1 MLGLASAF
9 TFLGLAFH
17 SAAEGSVS
25 LGGAFSVGVIAA
37 IAAVPSSRIK
47 IAAKGLPLLIGA
59 LFVGQLLMHMMLS
72 LTSHGSQV
80 GTHSL
85 IPSMQMTAMH
95 VLAALI
101 SGAVVFYAG
110 TIAQAWS
117 RFLASIIG
125 VGLVLVHVE
134 RDSVTCPISP
144 VHRSFSFFNSNEMFT
159 RGPPVSSVSI

>member
-1 MLGLASAF
+1 MLGFASAF

-17 SAAEGSVS
+17 SAAAGSVS
-25 LGGAFSVGVIAA
+25 LGGLLSVGLISL
-37 IAAVPSSRIK
+37 ILAVPSSRIK
-47 IAAKGLPLLIGA
+47 ITVKGLPLLIGA
-59 LFVGQLLMHMMLS
+59 LFAGQLLMHMMLS
-72 LTSHGSQV
+72 LTSHGSPV

-85 IPSMQMTAMH
+85 IPSMQMTTMH

-101 SGAVVFYAG
+101 SGAIVFYAG

-125 VGLVLVHVE
+125 VDLVLVHVE
-134 RDSVTCPISP
+134 RDSVTGPMSP

-159 RGPPVSSVSI
+159 RGPPAFSVSI